1 MKNKRLKLI
10 LTAVAILLLIP
21 FIAMQFTDEV
31 SWTSFDFVVM
41 GILLL
46 STGLLCEF
54 IMRKVTKIKHRIALC
69 IAILVVF
76 LIVWAELAVGIFG
89 TPFAGS

>member
-1 MKNKRLKLI
+1 MQNKRLKII

-31 SWTSFDFVVM
+31 TWTSFDFVVM

-46 STGLLCEF
+46 GTGLLSELVL
-54 IMRKVTKIKHRIALC
+54 RKMTKTKHKIALC
-69 IAILVVF
+69 IAIVLLF
-76 LIVWAELAVGIFG
+76 LIIWAELGVGIFG